1 MFSVLKFIYSFRKF
15 QFLRVDS
22 ELLGAGEVSCAIT
35 LILGLSFLRDL
46 GVCVAMFLN
55 FAELGKISIWY

>member
-1 MFSVLKFIYSFRKF
+1 MFSVLKFICSFRKF

-22 ELLGAGEVSCAIT
+22 ELVSGGGVSCAIT

-46 GVCVAMFLN
+46 EVCVAMFLN
-55 FAELGKISIWY
+55 FAELGKTSIWY

>member
-1 MFSVLKFIYSFRKF
+1 MFSVLKFVYGSGKL

-22 ELLGAGEVSCAIT
+22 ELLRKKRSSLCCT

-46 GVCVAMFLN
+46 EVCVAMFLD
-55 FAELGKISIWY
+55 FAEL